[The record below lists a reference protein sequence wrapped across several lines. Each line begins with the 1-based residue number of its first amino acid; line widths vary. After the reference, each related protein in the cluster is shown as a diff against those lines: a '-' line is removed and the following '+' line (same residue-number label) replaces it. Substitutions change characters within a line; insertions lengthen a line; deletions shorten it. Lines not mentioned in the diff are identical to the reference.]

1 MDLPKILRRMGWLS
15 FTLMW
20 IPFTIMMVSM
30 FSVPSGDYSFEE
42 LPQLA
47 RYSMIAM
54 GFFFA
59 LSMVGLVGAPILSG
73 IGNQVV
79 LKNGLLAVAE
89 IIDISDTGTTINEN
103 PVVRFH
109 LRVQGVDGLPF
120 EAETE
125 KLIPRLQIAS
135 IQPGTKVQ
143 VKYDPETFQ
152 VALVSD

>member
-1 MDLPKILRRMGWLS
+1 
-15 FTLMW
+15 
-20 IPFTIMMVSM
+20 MVS
-30 FSVPSGDYSFEE
+30 
-42 LPQLA
+42 LPTGSYDFDEFPVLA
-47 RYSMIAM
+47 RYSMIAV

-59 LSMVGLVGAPILSG
+59 MSMIGLVGAPITSAME
-73 IGNQVV
+73 NRAV
-79 LKNGLLAVAE
+79 LKDGLLAVAE
-89 IIDISDTGTTINEN
+89 IINISDTGTTINEN

-152 VALVSD
+152 VALVDG